1 MTISNSGI
9 PAEIISAWDK
19 AATKCAN
26 PLGLDEKVL
35 QDSLEDC
42 PPREYEGGTFL
53 GRFLIPR
60 SFVVYDEQD
69 QPRQKGCDTNHVTN
83 LYNNYIVKE
92 YMTTEEPPI
101 ASFNDGVLNSSIL
114 KPHSGFNRYKA
125 LDRLG
130 QEIYIY
136 DVYEFESRYWEV
148 IAASASNHHSN
159 PQLSQTNEDYL
170 KVVTNAVNAQI
181 IPADEDSIRDFVNKI
196 ATDKTSQARKTIVQ
210 NSLNNCEV
218 YPNFRV
224 FSSTGSGKNTLNGF
238 VRSNKLAKQGV
249 GGRKDFELANQGY
262 LLYTADSGDAVLCW
276 SRGIYQGTRLGL
288 PVWIIGYSTNFH
300 PDIYQFRRDFI
311 DEFNKMKG
319 YQIQNA
325 CNIANGGNPLDEID
339 EDKFPVKLAGFLP
352 QWVRPN
358 DQNHGKPS
366 EIGLV
371 DIDGNTLTFDPKG
384 QCLTLR

>member
-1 MTISNSGI
+1 
-9 PAEIISAWDK
+9 
-19 AATKCAN
+19 
-26 PLGLDEKVL
+26 
-35 QDSLEDC
+35 
-42 PPREYEGGTFL
+42 
-53 GRFLIPR
+53 
-60 SFVVYDEQD
+60 
-69 QPRQKGCDTNHVTN
+69 
-83 LYNNYIVKE
+83 
-92 YMTTEEPPI
+92 MTTEEPPI
-101 ASFNDGVLNSSIL
+101 ASFDDTVLNANTL

-130 QEIYIY
+130 QEIYIWDIY
-136 DVYEFESRYWEV
+136 KFDNRYWEI

-159 PQLSQTNEDYL
+159 PQLSQDNEDYV
-170 KVVTNAVNAQI
+170 KVVTNAVNAKI
-181 IPADEDSIRDFVNKI
+181 IAKDEDAIKDFVNKI
-196 ATDKTSQARKTIVQ
+196 ATDKTSQQRKTITQ
-210 NSLNNCEV
+210 NSVNGCEV

-224 FSSTGSGKNTLNGF
+224 FSSSGSGKNTLNGF

-249 GGRKDFELANQGY
+249 GGRKDFELKKQGY

-300 PDIYQFRRDFI
+300 PDIYQFRIDFI
-311 DEFNKMKG
+311 DEFNKMKTHFKRF
-319 YQIQNA
+319 A
-325 CNIANGGNPLDEID
+325 ANIMTDGKGVENIH

-358 DQNHGKPS
+358 DQNYGKPS

-371 DIDGNTLTFDPKG
+371 DVQGNTLTFDPKG